1 MSQPIQ
7 VPTVGTLLTE
17 FFRLVGSVRPELEE
31 VVIPTVLVGDLSG
44 SAPPTRRRH
53 ASCVG
58 GIAAA
63 AAENAWFEL
72 SNSDPNTLAVIT
84 DVFAFATAA
93 DFLKV
98 AFPTAT
104 LLAGGSTVV
113 ATSFTDSRVLPG
125 GPGFVLR
132 QISQGGGSI
141 GNEERGRWIVP
152 VAANGL
158 NLHLRPKGWVI
169 RTPTRLTFSNV
180 TAAGTMFLGLEWD
193 EYQLP

>member
-7 VPTVGTLLTE
+7 VPTVGALLTE

-31 VVIPTVLVGDLSG
+31 IVIPTVLVGDLSG
-44 SAPPTRRRH
+44 SAPPVRRRH
-53 ASCVG
+53 VSCVG

-72 SNSDPNTLAVIT
+72 FNSDKNTIAVIT
-84 DVFAFATAA
+84 DVWAFASAA

-98 AFPTAT
+98 AFPTST
-104 LLAGGSTVV
+104 LLAGGSTTV
-113 ATSFTDSRVLPG
+113 ASSFTDSRVPG
-125 GPGFVLR
+125 TPGFVLR

-158 NLHLRPKGWVI
+158 NLHLQPRGWVI
-169 RTPTRLTFSNV
+169 APPTRLTFSNV